1 MTDLADLKLL
11 DILPSSISNDEQIR
25 AMAEALQPELSAI
38 QQAIPLIE
46 RYSRIDELP
55 EPILRMLAWEHRVYQ
70 YEWQLAETIEE
81 KRELV
86 KNSFEL
92 NIRRGTRWSIER
104 VFELLNINA
113 SLLEWFEYDG
123 DPYRFR
129 VSIFEKNGQAPTP
142 EQIDLMFKMVGQYK
156 PLRSALES
164 VDLVTDTDGQAM
176 AYTGAA
182 VTATM
187 VMEVGA
193 VLYADAETTT
203 DAIAL
208 SATGIDIVST
218 TYPEPN

>member
-46 RYSRIDELP
+46 LYSRIDELP